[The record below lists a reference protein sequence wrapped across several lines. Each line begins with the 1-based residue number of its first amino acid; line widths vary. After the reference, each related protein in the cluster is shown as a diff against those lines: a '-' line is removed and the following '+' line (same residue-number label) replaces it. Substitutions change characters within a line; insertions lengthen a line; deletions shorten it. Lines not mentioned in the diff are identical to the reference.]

1 MSKGHADGMLG
12 VGGTRATLSRGA
24 LRGGGGATD
33 RAGRGRS
40 EARERRSELLR
51 KFQDRAQGK

>member
-12 VGGTRATLSRGA
+12 VGGTRAKLSRGA
-24 LRGGGGATD
+24 LRGGGATD

-40 EARERRSELLR
+40 DARERRSELLR